1 MSGKEKTNSLAPQPP
16 KVWTSF
22 GARPRIPPLL
32 SPRTAKYIE
41 AMIREGDSFD
51 YNKWL
56 KRVREEEAQAKQAPT
71 ANIPRDVVAARAVN
85 PVITHGSRGIRPTLG
100 SALNCKPA
108 LDLRVLRRLHRQAKS
123 QTRKTRLRGWLEKV
137 HRAWGD
143 FQSSR
148 SRDAV
153 YPYLAAVFAIVMHYK
168 VRRRIKRLLRHA
180 FKFANLSVDKNADPF
195 SAVIRC
201 ASSGD
206 IDSKTISKW
215 SRALRYAARRKAHD
229 MRLKTF
235 MKEAGG
241 VNACA
246 NLYARYFGRRAGM

>member
-1 MSGKEKTNSLAPQPP
+1 M
-16 KVWTSF
+16 
-22 GARPRIPPLL
+22 

-71 ANIPRDVVAARAVN
+71 ANIPRDVVAARVVN

-153 YPYLAAVFAIVMHYK
+153 YIFLGRVFEIVMHYK
-168 VRRRIKRLLRHA
+168 LRRRTTRLLRHA
-180 FKFANLSVDKNADPF
+180 FKFAHLQFDKQADPF
-195 SAVIRC
+195 AAVIRC
-201 ASSGD
+201 TCD
-206 IDSKTISKW
+206 DNIDSKTISKW
-215 SRALRYAARRKAHD
+215 ARALRYAARSKEPDTGLR
-229 MRLKTF
+229 TF

-246 NLYARYFGRRAGM
+246 DLYARYLGRQPVSKA